1 MKKKPTSK
9 MESVLRERF
18 ENAHLE
24 ASGEQEYRELR
35 RQIKK
40 EMKGLERKKAKK
52 ETEKALKDYLEGDAV

>member
-9 MESVLRERF
+9 IESELRERF

-24 ASGEQEYRELR
+24 AVGAQQYRELR

-40 EMKGLERKKAKK
+40 EMREIERKNAKK
-52 ETEKALKDYLEGDAV
+52 ETEKALKDYLEGDQI